1 MSILDIIN
9 KDKLKEILTQD
20 NFEIIKKIYNEKTNE
35 QKLEEVKK
43 EIDKKYSI
51 QEYII
56 TEINITR
63 GGNTDTNAEEWC
75 KEYFNTNEYV
85 KYKYSVKS
93 KSVKDSFELI
103 IIEYNDPDGCKYLS
117 FIYMKSTNYVRQ
129 TELPYLKIFTK
140 MNNCNFFL
148 YNVLFDPSI
157 RDDDELVD
165 MGFFNSDL
173 LHLDPIKLIHEK
185 FQGVE
190 DYYYY
195 YCEHS

>member
-1 MSILDIIN
+1 MSILDIID
-9 KDKLKEILTQD
+9 KDKLKEILTEY

-63 GGNTDTNAEEWC
+63 GGNTDTNTEEWC

-93 KSVKDSFELI
+93 KSVKDNFELI
-103 IIEYNDPDGCKYLS
+103 IIEYNDEPNGGSKFLS
-117 FIYMKSTNYVRQ
+117 FIHMKSTNYVRHS
-129 TELPYLKIFTK
+129 ELPYFNFFTK
-140 MNNCNFFL
+140 MNNCDFFL

-165 MGFFNSDL
+165 MGFHNSDL
-173 LHLDPIKLIHEK
+173 LYLDPIKLIHEK

-190 DYYYY
+190 DFY
-195 YCEHS
+195 YCEHT

>member
-1 MSILDIIN
+1 MSILDIID
-9 KDKLKEILTQD
+9 KDKLKEILTED
-20 NFEIIKKIYNEKTNE
+20 NSEIIKKIYNEKTNE

-63 GGNTDTNAEEWC
+63 GGNTDTNTEEWG

-93 KSVKDSFELI
+93 KSVKDNFELI
-103 IIEYNDPDGCKYLS
+103 IIEYNDEPNGGSKFLS
-117 FIYMKSTNYVRQ
+117 FIHMKSTNYVRQ
-129 TELPYLKIFTK
+129 TELPYFKIFTK
-140 MNNCNFFL
+140 MNNCDFFL

-165 MGFFNSDL
+165 MGFHNSDL
-173 LHLDPIKLIHEK
+173 LYLDPIKLIHEK
-185 FQGVE
+185 FKGVE
-190 DYYYY
+190 YFY
-195 YCEHS
+195 YCEHT